1 MEQGLKY
8 TVIHSK
14 KQYDTYCKKLEELVF
29 LKIKNKAIK
38 EEVELL
44 TLLIEKYD
52 EENNISYKL
61 DPIDLLKSLMKE
73 HHIKPVD
80 LSKILNVSEGLVS
93 DMLHRKKGMS
103 KETIRILSKKFK
115 LRQEA
120 FNKPYKLVTVEIKK
134 PRSSSSKINKLK

>member
-1 MEQGLKY
+1 MEKDLKY

-44 TLLIEKYD
+44 TVLIEKYD
-52 EENNISYKL
+52 EQNNISYKL

-103 KETIRILSKKFK
+103 KETIRLLSKEFN

-120 FNKPYKLVTVEIKK
+120 FNQPYQLFSSILKK
-134 PRSSSSKINKLK
+134 QEVRTEKTRN